1 MRSYLVVI
9 DETSEARAA
18 LRYAARRAS
27 GTGGGVILLAI
38 IPPAEF
44 VQWGGVQAA
53 MEEEAKLR
61 AEAMV
66 LQASGAIV
74 EEAGIE
80 PTILVRQG
88 EPEKAIADLLAE
100 RDDVAALVLGAAAE
114 GGPGPARQPF
124 LRRGRRKP
132 ALPAGHRPRPP
143 RRRGSGPAELKTILP
158 RISGEGDRRSA
169 VEGSS
174 DLEGPSTR
182 LRRVPLPAN
191 AGRIEG
197 LAPLA
202 GPRRRRRLHRA
213 ADHRLA

>member
-18 LRYAARRAS
+18 LRYAARRAA
-27 GTGGGVILLAI
+27 GTGGGIILLAI
-38 IPPAEF
+38 IPPTEF

-53 MEEEAKLR
+53 MEEESKLR

-88 EPEKAIADLLAE
+88 EPVKAIGDLLGE

-114 GGPGPARQPF
+114 GGPGPLVSHFSGAVA
-124 LRRGRRKP
+124 G
-132 ALPAGHRPRPP
+132 ALPCPLVIVPGR
-143 RRRGSGPAELKTILP
+143 L
-158 RISGEGDRRSA
+158 GDEA
-169 VEGSS
+169 L
-174 DLEGPSTR
+174 DR
-182 LRRVPLPAN
+182 LT
-191 AGRIEG
+191 
-197 LAPLA
+197 
-202 GPRRRRRLHRA
+202 
-213 ADHRLA
+213 